1 MLFTKNDSQIYIK
14 EFKKRFQ
21 NYCEKAPILLS
32 YTTTPKGV
40 QVIDESTN
48 YVYDFEWDFSIPV
61 KSFIHGIKNI
71 LINNCYP
78 IIHKVELI
86 EEDISKEE
94 QVEMA
99 SSGTPLS
106 DIPVKR
112 YKRKIIPFRIDK
124 VIVFKDIFIL
134 INIDSD
140 EVYRYRLNK
149 SSVFFLKKL
158 RSGKFNQ
165 EQAGEYF
172 FENSELLNQIFA
184 KAEQDE

>member
-1 MLFTKNDSQIYIK
+1 MLFTKNDSQIYIR

-71 LINNCYP
+71 LIQQCYP
-78 IIHKVELI
+78 IIHSI
-86 EEDISKEE
+86 ESSEIDISKDE

-99 SSGTPLS
+99 IEGIPLS

-112 YKRKIIPFRIDK
+112 YKKTTVEWLLDK
-124 VIVFKDIFIL
+124 VIVFKDIFIIKNL
-134 INIDSD
+134 TTGRM
-140 EVYRYRLNK
+140 YRYKFNK
-149 SSVFFLKKL
+149 SSVFFLKKI
-158 RSGKFNQ
+158 RSGKLDRD
-165 EQAGEYF
+165 QAGAYF
-172 FENSELLNQIFA
+172 FENSELINEIIA
-184 KAEQDE
+184 KDED